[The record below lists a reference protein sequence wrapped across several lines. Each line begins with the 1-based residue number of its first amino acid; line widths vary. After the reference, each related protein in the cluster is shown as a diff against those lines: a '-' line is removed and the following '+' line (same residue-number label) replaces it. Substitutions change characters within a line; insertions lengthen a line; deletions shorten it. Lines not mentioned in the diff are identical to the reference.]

1 LGVFKKGF
9 YADVLELSFDVDIL
23 AILGLT
29 TVSATFSKNRQFFNL
44 LDQWLLRVNTPAYFL
59 VAWQIKIF

>member
-1 LGVFKKGF
+1 MV

-29 TVSATFSKNRQFFNL
+29 TVSATFSKNRHFLNL
-44 LDQWLLRVNTPAYFL
+44 LVTIAVKGKHSSLFSSG
-59 VAWQIKIF
+59 